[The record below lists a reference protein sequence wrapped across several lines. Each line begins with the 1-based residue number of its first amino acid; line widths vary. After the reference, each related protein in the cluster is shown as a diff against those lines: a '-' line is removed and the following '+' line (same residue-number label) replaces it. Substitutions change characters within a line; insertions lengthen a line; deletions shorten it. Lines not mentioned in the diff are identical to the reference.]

1 MTHAPAFRRTLL
13 LLATAAATAPLCAQ
27 RQTAVFYGNFAGGA
41 FGQSITAAPDRSGD
55 GPDLLVGM
63 PEWFNGAGRAVW
75 VNGQN
80 GQVLSAAIGTGI
92 TTRLGTTLAPAGDLN
107 NDGVQDYVVGAPGA
121 DYAGIDAGHV
131 AAISGATGAVLWTRD
146 GAAGHRLGE
155 CAVAIGDLNGDGR
168 QEIAVGAP
176 RVDVG
181 QVSILNGANGQTLRT
196 FNGDPFTRFGTSI
209 ALLRPVGTG
218 PVRLLVSEPML
229 AGNAGRVWLID
240 PAQPPAASAV
250 WQNSGAPGERIC
262 ERLASLGDINGDGTP
277 DFLASR
283 SNNRVDIRSGTNG
296 FVLHTFSGAAVD
308 DFGYA
313 FAGAGDLDRD
323 GVPEIAIGA
332 PGTNIQNGAATVYS
346 GATFAPLFSLPGSP
360 GARFGEA
367 LAAVGD
373 LDGDQWPELAIGAP
387 FHFQSGLGGV
397 GRVTVYAVTVPA
409 SVTAF
414 GSSCAGSL
422 AQAPVMT
429 SAAAPRLGQSTDLKI
444 LQAPANTAVVFAQ
457 GLSASQAGAL
467 ALPFDLGVLGAP
479 GCALRTSIDATTA
492 AVSNSSGAS
501 ALIINV
507 PTTPSLAGFRWFA
520 QGAVLTPANTLGLLT
535 TNGLDLQVGHP

>member
-1 MTHAPAFRRTLL
+1 MIHAPVLRRTLL
-13 LLATAAATAPLCAQ
+13 LLATAAATAPLFAQ
-27 RQTAVFYGNFAGGA
+27 RQTAVFYGAPSGGA
-41 FGQSITAAPDRSGD
+41 FGQSIVAAPDRSGD

-63 PEWFNGAGRAVW
+63 PEWLNGAGRAVW
-75 VNGQN
+75 LNGQN
-80 GQVLSAAIGTGI
+80 GQVLSAAVGAGI
-92 TTRLGTTLAPAGDLN
+92 TTRLGSTLAPAGDLN

-121 DYAGIDAGHV
+121 DYAGIDSGHV
-131 AAISGATGAVLWTRD
+131 AAISGATGAVLWTRN
-146 GAAGHRLGE
+146 GAAGHRWGE
-155 CAVAIGDLNGDGR
+155 SVVSVGDLTGDGR
-168 QEIAVGAP
+168 HEIAVGAP

-181 QVSILNGANGQTLRT
+181 QVSILNGANGSTLRS
-196 FNGDPFTRFGTSI
+196 FSGDPFTRFGTSI
-209 ALLRPVGTG
+209 ALLQPLGTG

-229 AGNAGRVWLID
+229 AGTAGRVWLIN
-240 PAQPPAASAV
+240 PSQPPAASAV
-250 WQNSGAPGERIC
+250 WQNSGAPGEQIA
-262 ERLASLGDINGDGTP
+262 ERLSALGDVNGDGTP

-283 SNNRVDIRSGTNG
+283 SNHRVDVRSGTNG
-296 FVLHTFSGAAVD
+296 TVLHTFSGAAAD

-323 GVPEIAIGA
+323 GVPDLAIGA

-387 FHFQSGLGGV
+387 FHFQPGLGGV
-397 GRVTVYAVTVPA
+397 GRVTTYSVTVQPTA
-409 SVTAF
+409 TAF

-422 AQAPVMT
+422 AQAPVLNT
-429 SAAAPRLGQSTDLKI
+429 AAAPRLGQSTDLKI
-444 LQAPANTAVVFAQ
+444 LQAPANTVVVFAQ

-467 ALPFDLGVLGAP
+467 ALPFDLGGLGAP
-479 GCALRTSIDATTA
+479 GCALRTSLEATA
-492 AVSNSSGAS
+492 AAVTNSSGA
-501 ALIINV
+501 AVLIYSV

-520 QGAVLTPANTLGLLT
+520 QGAVLTPANALGLLT
-535 TNGLDLQVGHP
+535 TNGLDLRVGHP

>member
-1 MTHAPAFRRTLL
+1 MTHVPARRHCLL
-13 LLATAAATAPLCAQ
+13 VLATAAVTAPLFAQ
-27 RQTAVFYGNFAGGA
+27 RQTAVFYGAPTGGA

-63 PEWFNGAGRAVW
+63 PDWFNTAGRAVW
-75 VNGQN
+75 LNGQN

-107 NDGVQDYVVGAPGA
+107 NDGVQDYVVGAPRA
-121 DYAGIDAGHV
+121 DYSGIDAGHV

-146 GAAGHRLGE
+146 GAAGHRWGE
-155 CAVAIGDLNGDGR
+155 SIVAIGDLNGDGR

-176 RVDVG
+176 RVDTG
-181 QVSILNGANGQTLRT
+181 QVSILNGANGLTVRS
-196 FNGDPFTRFGTSI
+196 FSGDPFTRFGSSI

-218 PVRLLVSEPML
+218 PLRLLVSEP
-229 AGNAGRVWLID
+229 GFSTAGRVWLLD
-240 PAQPPAASAV
+240 PNQPPAASAV
-250 WQNSGAPGERIC
+250 WQNSGALGEQIG
-262 ERLASLGDINGDGTP
+262 ERLASLGDVNGDGTP

-283 SNNRVDIRSGTNG
+283 SNNRVDVRSGSNG
-296 FVLHTFSGAAVD
+296 FVLHTFSGAAAD

-332 PGTNIQNGAATVYS
+332 PGTNIENGAATVYS

-360 GARFGEA
+360 GARFGAA

-387 FHFQSGLGGV
+387 YHFQSGLGGV
-397 GRVTVYAVTVPA
+397 GRVTVHAITVPA
-409 SVTAF
+409 TATAF

-422 AQAPVMT
+422 AQAPALT
-429 SAAAPRLGQSTDLKI
+429 TASAPRLGVSTDLKI
-444 LQAPANTAVVFAQ
+444 QQAPANTAVVFAQ
-457 GLSASQAGAL
+457 GVSASQAGSL

-479 GCALRTSIDATTA
+479 SCALRTSMEATDA
-492 AVSNSSGAS
+492 AVTNSSGA
-501 ALIINV
+501 AVLILNV

-520 QGAVLTPANTLGLLT
+520 QGAVLTPANALGLLT
-535 TNGLDLQVGHP
+535 TNGLDLRVGHP